1 MFKKWLSG
9 LLTAAMVMTSIPA
22 MASAE
27 ETALIPAF
35 PGAEGAAKYT
45 TGGRGGEVYEVTTLA
60 DSGPGS
66 LRDAVSGSGRTIVF
80 KVGGTI
86 HLQSPLKITGSNL
99 TIAGQTAPG
108 EGITVADYTT
118 SIEGDNLIIRYLRF
132 RLGDAFASEDDAFGG
147 RYHRD
152 IMIDHCSF
160 SWSVDEVLSLYENE
174 NTTVQWSIIS
184 ESMLMTT
191 HQKGRHG
198 YGGIWGG
205 NKATFHHNL
214 IAHNASRNPRL
225 PGLSPADQME
235 LFNNVI
241 YNWGFFSTYGGEQ
254 GTYNLMNNYYKYG
267 PNTYKTVRGTLF
279 ADVAA
284 TSHIYLGGNI
294 AEGYPDVT
302 ADNWKGVLTVADP
315 AAKMISPFA
324 PAIPTQVEPA
334 AEAYDSVLANAGAT
348 LPKRDAVDA
357 RVVSDV
363 RNRTG
368 NHINSPNQI
377 GGVPEFNSTRSAEPD
392 SDHDGMPDQWETA
405 AGLNPEDAA
414 DRNAT
419 GADGYT
425 MLERYLNELKGS
437 GSANPSVS
445 LLQPADNAVVTDG
458 SIVRIEAEA
467 SDSDGTIAKVEFYDG
482 SRLIGEALTPP
493 YALDWSGASDGSHFV
508 TAKAIDDSGTSTQS
522 DMAAVH
528 VNAEGSIAPWNSQD
542 IGNPGIQG
550 HTQLRGAEGEVTV
563 RSAGDIGGSRDNFHY
578 AYQQLSGNGEVIAR
592 VDSVTATD
600 DGAEAGV
607 MVRASLDASSPAVS
621 LMIPYVKMGRK
632 SIMLT
637 RTEAGGST
645 NAVEPEAFITVP
657 YWVKIVRL
665 GDRFTSLASKDGT
678 VWEVIGAV
686 DIDMP
691 ETIYFGLAADASKAD
706 DDVDKYNSS
715 TFSKAQVRSVAGDYP
730 TVPANVRASAGSNQI
745 TLGWESVAD
754 ATYKVKRSVV
764 PGGPYETIAEDILET
779 SYVDVG
785 LTAGQTFYYVV
796 TASNAS
802 GESFNSSEVSAVPTG
817 APETV
822 YFVQDDY
829 ETVVSGSTPAGYI
842 VTPDPQDADH
852 RLQAAANPSLSAAN
866 NSSQSLMMYDNGV
879 GNTQWIRKFAPQK
892 GPLVIEADLYASSW
906 PGTAV
911 ALQLQD
917 EAGSKTPLSI
927 EIRKPTQP
935 AAEANYT
942 FVYKKNGADYK
953 LTDAPAGDR
962 WYRIKVTANAATG
975 KADIYIDNALVADD
989 IDLQADMKEV
999 GIGRLLAKTPGTG
1012 KGTIYY
1018 DNIHVYVE
1026 PVQSPSGLQAIP
1038 GDGRIGLTW
1047 AAADGAASYTV
1058 KRSTAADGPFEPVA
1072 AELTETSYTDGGLTN
1087 GTPYYYV
1094 VTASGASGES
1104 GDSNIATAT
1113 PSADAVKPEAP
1124 AGLSAAARHTQI
1136 DLSWQP
1142 VAGAQSYTVKRAAA
1156 PEGPFTVLAS
1166 SLDTTSYRD
1175 GGLTDGTDYYYVV
1188 SATGL
1193 AGEGIDSEPI
1203 KASPAAQL
1211 AAPIVTAA
1219 ASNKAVHLQWEP
1231 VAGADS
1237 YEILRDNGAGGPLD
1251 DVHIVTD
1258 GAASYEDTSV
1268 HAGFVYRYQVR
1279 AMGGGMAGLASSVV
1293 SVRPNVSDG
1302 TPAAPEGL
1310 NAEPRDGAVALRWQ
1324 SSDMAVTYTVRRSSE
1339 AEGPFETIAS
1349 NLAEARYTDEGL
1361 TNGKR
1366 YYYLVAAVNGSGE
1379 GASSRTAAETP
1390 ARVLTVAKDGS
1401 GDFTTIQAAIDAVP
1415 AGSESPIV
1423 ISIRDGVYR
1432 EKLLLDSSKTN
1443 VHLIGESRDGT
1454 VLVYG
1459 DSAKTLDANGKELGT
1474 SGSYSF
1480 KVLANGF
1487 GAENLTIQNDAG
1499 ISAGQAV
1506 ALYASGD
1513 RMTFRNVALRG
1524 HQDTFYA
1531 NGGRQYFVDSYIEG
1545 TVDFIFGGA
1554 SVVFERCELHSLGGG
1569 YVTAASTPEGSVG
1582 YVFLNSRLT
1591 SEPGLT
1597 GMVALGRPWRPNA
1610 HVAYV
1615 NSYMGDHI
1623 KTVGW
1628 DNWGNAANE
1637 KTARYEEYGSYGP
1650 GSDAVGRYA
1659 WSKQLTTSEAA
1670 SYTPELL
1677 LGGADGWNPVDRS
1690 AWINS
1695 STALRAITADGML
1708 INGFSTELNTYEIEL
1723 DPQAAT
1729 APVIDANALAS
1740 SAVVTIQQADSP
1752 NGRAEIQVLA
1762 ADGSKRVVA
1771 VQFSSDRI
1779 APTVR
1784 LEANPSNIWPAN
1796 GKMVP
1801 IHLSIDAADDGSGIE
1816 SVVLT
1821 SITSSLDDGDGQR
1834 NKSDIEGAQ
1843 IGTNDFDFMLRAAKS
1858 GKNGAVYTIVYTV
1871 TDRAG
1876 NKSTASIRIV
1886 VDK

>member
-9 LLTAAMVMTSIPA
+9 MLAAVMVMTSIPA

-27 ETALIPAF
+27 DTALIPAF

-45 TGGRGGEVYEVTTLA
+45 KGGRGGDVYEVTTLA

-66 LRDAVSGSGRTIVF
+66 LRDAVSGSSRTIVF

-267 PNTYKTVRGTLF
+267 PNTYKSVRGTLF

-294 AEGYPDVT
+294 ADGYADVT

-315 AAKMISPFA
+315 AAKMDSPFV
-324 PAIPTQVEPA
+324 PAIPTQAEPA
-334 AEAYDSVLANAGAT
+334 ASAYDIVLADAGAT

-368 NHINSPNQI
+368 NHINSPKQI
-377 GGVPEFNSTRSAEPD
+377 GGVPEFVQTASVELD
-392 SDHDGMPDQWETA
+392 SDHDGMSDNWEAA
-405 AGLNPEDAA
+405 AGLDSTDAA
-414 DRNAT
+414 DRNT
-419 GADGYT
+419 IGLEGYT
-425 MLERYLNELKGS
+425 MLERYLNELNGN
-437 GSANPSVS
+437 GSANPNVS
-445 LLQPADNAVVTDG
+445 LLQPADNTVVADG
-458 SIVRIEAEA
+458 SVVRIEATA
-467 SDSDGTIAKVEFYDG
+467 SDADGTIAKVEFYDE
-482 SRLIGEALTPP
+482 SQLIGEASSPP
-493 YALDWSGASDGSHFV
+493 YALDWSGATDGSHFI
-508 TAKAIDDSGTSTQS
+508 TARAIDDSGTSTQS

-528 VNAEGSIAPWNSQD
+528 VNTEGATAPWTSQD
-542 IGNPGIQG
+542 IGKPGIPG
-550 HTQLRGAEGEVTV
+550 HTQLGEVEGEVTV
-563 RSAGDIGGSRDNFHY
+563 RSAGDIGGSSDNFHY
-578 AYQQLSGNGEVIAR
+578 AYQQLSGNGEIIAR

-607 MVRASLDASSPAVS
+607 MIRASLDASSPAVS

-645 NAVEPEAFITVP
+645 NTVEPEAFITVP

-665 GDRFTSLASKDGT
+665 GDRFTALASKDGMD
-678 VWEVIGAV
+678 WEVIGAV
-686 DIDMP
+686 DITMP
-691 ETIYFGLAADASKAD
+691 ETIYFGLAADAFKAD

-715 TFSKAQVRSVAGDYP
+715 TFTMAQVRSVASDYP
-730 TVPANVRASAGSNQI
+730 TVPADVRATAGSNQI
-745 TLGWESVAD
+745 TIGWASVAN

-764 PGGPYETIAEDILET
+764 PGGPYESIADGITET
-779 SYVDVG
+779 SYVDAG

-802 GESFNSSEVSAVPTG
+802 GESFNSSEVSAVPSG
-817 APETV
+817 APDTV
-822 YFVQDDY
+822 YFVRDDY
-829 ETVVSGSTPAGYI
+829 ETAASGITPSGYI

-852 RLQAAANPSLSAAN
+852 QVQAAANPLPTASNA
-866 NSSQSLMMYDNGV
+866 SSQSLIMNDNGV

-892 GPLVIEADLYASSW
+892 GLLVVEADLYASSW

-935 AAEANYT
+935 TPEANYT

-953 LTDAPAGDR
+953 LTDAPAVDR
-962 WYRIKVTANAATG
+962 WYHMKVTANAATG
-975 KADIYIDNALVADD
+975 KADIYIDNTLVADEV
-989 IDLQADMKEV
+989 DLQADVKDV

-1018 DNIHVYVE
+1018 DNINVYVE
-1026 PVQSPSGLQAIP
+1026 PVQSPSGLQAVP

-1058 KRSTAADGPFEPVA
+1058 KRSTSTEGPFESVA
-1072 AELTETSYTDGGLTN
+1072 AELTETSYTDTGLTN
-1087 GTPYYYV
+1087 GTAYYYV
-1094 VTASGASGES
+1094 VTATGTGGES
-1104 GDSNIATAT
+1104 GSSNVATAT

-1124 AGLSAAARHTQI
+1124 AGLAAAARHTQI

-1142 VAGAQSYTVKRAAA
+1142 VASAQSYTVKRATAA
-1156 PEGPFTVLAS
+1156 EGPFAALAS
-1166 SLDTTSYRD
+1166 NLDTTSYRD
-1175 GGLTDGTDYYYVV
+1175 GGLTDGVDYYYVI
-1188 SATGL
+1188 SATGI
-1193 AGEGIDSEPI
+1193 AGEGIDSEPL
-1203 KASPAAQL
+1203 KASPVQQL
-1211 AAPIVTAA
+1211 AAPIVTAT
-1219 ASNKAVHLQWEP
+1219 ASDKTVRVQWESI
-1231 VAGADS
+1231 VGADS
-1237 YEILRDNGAGGPLD
+1237 YEVLRDDGAGGPLAT
-1251 DVHIVTD
+1251 VYIAAD
-1258 GAASYEDTSV
+1258 GATSYEDSSLYN
-1268 HAGFVYRYQVR
+1268 GFVYRYQVR
-1279 AMGGGMAGLASSVV
+1279 AMGDGLAGLDSSIVPA
-1293 SVRPNVSDG
+1293 RPNVKDG
-1302 TPAAPEGL
+1302 TPAAPDEL
-1310 NAEPRDGAVALRWQ
+1310 NAEPSDGAITLRWKP
-1324 SSDMAVTYTVRRSSE
+1324 SDTGATYTVRRSRA
-1339 AEGPFETIAS
+1339 AEGPFETVVT
-1349 NLAEARYTDEGL
+1349 NLAEASYTDDSL
-1361 TNGKR
+1361 TNSTL
-1366 YYYLVAAVNGSGE
+1366 YYYLVAASNTVGE
-1379 GASSRTAAETP
+1379 GASSQMAVETP

-1401 GDFTTIQAAIDAVP
+1401 GDYTTVQAAIDAVP
-1415 AGSESPIV
+1415 AASESPIV

-1432 EKLLLDSSKTN
+1432 EKLLLDSTKTN
-1443 VHLIGESRDGT
+1443 VHLLGESRDGT
-1454 VLVYG
+1454 VLIYG

-1480 KVLANGF
+1480 KVLASDF
-1487 GAENLTIQNDAG
+1487 RAENLTIQNDAG

-1531 NGGRQYFVDSYIEG
+1531 NGGRQYFTDSYIEG

-1582 YVFLNSRLT
+1582 YVFLNSQLT

-1610 HVAYV
+1610 NVAYV

-1650 GSDAVGRYA
+1650 GSDAGRRYV
-1659 WSKQLTTSEAA
+1659 WSKQLTASEAA
-1670 SYTPELL
+1670 AYTPELL
-1677 LGGADGWNPVDRS
+1677 LSGADDWKPVERS
-1690 AWINS
+1690 AWVNG
-1695 STALRAITADGML
+1695 STELRTITADGTL
-1708 INGFSTELNTYEIEL
+1708 ITGFSPELTTYEIQL

-1729 APVIDANALAS
+1729 APVIEADALAS
-1740 SAVVTIQQADSP
+1740 SSVVTIQQADST
-1752 NGRAEIQVLA
+1752 NGRAAIQILA
-1762 ADGSKRVVA
+1762 ADGSKRVIT
-1771 VQFSSDRI
+1771 VQFKSDHI
-1779 APTVR
+1779 APTVT
-1784 LEANPSNIWPAN
+1784 LKATPSHLWPAN
-1796 GKMVP
+1796 GKMVSV
-1801 IHLSIDAADDGSGIE
+1801 HLSIDATDKDSGIA

-1821 SITSSLDDGDGQR
+1821 SISSSLDNGNGQR

-1843 IGTNDFDFMLRAAKS
+1843 IGTKDLDFKLRAAKS

-1871 TDRAG
+1871 TDHAG

-1886 VDK
+1886 VGK